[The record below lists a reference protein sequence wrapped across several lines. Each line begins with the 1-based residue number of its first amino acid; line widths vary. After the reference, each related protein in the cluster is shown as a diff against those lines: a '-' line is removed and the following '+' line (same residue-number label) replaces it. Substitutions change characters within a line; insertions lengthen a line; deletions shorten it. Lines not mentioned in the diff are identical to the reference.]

1 MVFVLMGVDAT
12 VGNGVAYKN
21 TCTASGKGN
30 ISKVVPILFGW
41 IYKTVIKL
49 THGM

>member
-1 MVFVLMGVDAT
+1 MGVDAT